1 MSDPTPAPDQPAPD
15 DPALRL
21 AELAGE
27 VARLK
32 DTLLRSHADQQNQQ
46 RRHQRERDDLRKF
59 AVAGLL
65 EDLLPALDSLTLG
78 LESATKQPEAKAVAD
93 GFRMAVNQL
102 RATLAGRLISVH
114 ARAGAAVRKGD
125 TLLVLESMKMEH
137 AMVAPF
143 DGTVQEVSCAKGEQV
158 MPGKVLVQLLPSEQP
173 PTP

>member
-1 MSDPTPAPDQPAPD
+1 MTFPMSDPTPTPDQAAPD

-59 AVAGLL
+59 AVAGLV
-65 EDLLPALDSLTLG
+65 EDLLPALDSLALG

-93 GFRMAVNQL
+93 RMAVNQL
-102 RATLAGRLISVH
+102 RATLAGHGLAEINPQGQPFDPSRHESVGQQPSATVPEGQVAQV
-114 ARAGAAVRKGD
+114 ARSGWLLHDRVLRPAAVFLSTGP
-125 TLLVLESMKMEH
+125 
-137 AMVAPF
+137 AQA
-143 DGTVQEVSCAKGEQV
+143 
-158 MPGKVLVQLLPSEQP
+158 
-173 PTP
+173 

>member
-59 AVAGLL
+59 AVAGLV

-93 GFRMAVNQL
+93 GFRIIDIDRVGTNLYDAVFVKNE
-102 RATLAGRLISVH
+102 GVYFNS
-114 ARAGAAVRKGD
+114 
-125 TLLVLESMKMEH
+125 
-137 AMVAPF
+137 
-143 DGTVQEVSCAKGEQV
+143 
-158 MPGKVLVQLLPSEQP
+158 
-173 PTP
+173 